1 MRIHLLRHGETE
13 YNKEARY
20 QGRKDIPLS
29 EEGKKKL
36 FCSKENPDQVYV
48 SGLSRTRQ
56 TAEIIYPGAEY
67 IAVPDLDEMDLGK
80 FEGKQFSDLRR
91 NKDYRRWLDSGGSTR
106 CPGGEDKA
114 EFSERI
120 CKAMQMILEKECD
133 AGTENVYIVAHGGT
147 VMAAMERYCIDCPG
161 DYYGWQTGNGEGYLL
176 DCSWE
181 GAQMRWH
188 VVRRLS
194 YDKNAGRVH
203 LYYGEGRGKTS
214 IAMGTALRAL
224 QQGYDVTVLQ
234 LCKNAG
240 SGETAQLEKLGAKIY
255 YGKETPGFVSAMNAE
270 EKAKLKETQTKQ
282 LEYIMTGYTAPISYP
297 GRLLILDEV
306 CAALDVEVLD
316 EKILWNSILRKPS
329 DLEIIL
335 TGRYPK
341 EWLLQAADYVTELKA
356 VRHPYHDGLSARK
369 GIEY

>member
-1 MRIHLLRHGETE
+1 MHIYLLRHGETRQ
-13 YNKEARY
+13 NKEGRY
-20 QGRKDIPLS
+20 QGRTEISLS
-29 EEGKKKL
+29 EEGRSKL
-36 FCSKENPDQVYV
+36 FASKRKPERVYV
-48 SGLSRTRQ
+48 SGLSRSRQ
-56 TAEIIYPGAEY
+56 TAEIIYPGSQIVSIPE
-67 IAVPDLDEMDLGK
+67 LDELDFGV
-80 FEGKQFSDLRR
+80 FEGKNFGELKEDPA
-91 NKDYRRWLDSGGSTR
+91 YRTWVDSGCIGK
-106 CPGGEDKA
+106 CPNGEDKA
-114 EFSERI
+114 TFTKRVCDALS
-120 CKAMQMILEKECD
+120 ALAEKEKD
-133 AGTENVYIVAHGGT
+133 SEELYIVAHGGT
-147 VMAAMERYCIDCPG
+147 IMAAMEHFGTDRPGRYWEWQPG
-161 DYYGWQTGNGEGYLL
+161 YGGGYLL

-181 GAQMRWH
+181 GAHMRWH

-306 CAALDVEVLD
+306 CAALDAEVLD
-316 EKILWNSILRKPS
+316 EKILWNAILRKPS

-341 EWLLQAADYVTELKA
+341 EWLLQAADYVTELKV